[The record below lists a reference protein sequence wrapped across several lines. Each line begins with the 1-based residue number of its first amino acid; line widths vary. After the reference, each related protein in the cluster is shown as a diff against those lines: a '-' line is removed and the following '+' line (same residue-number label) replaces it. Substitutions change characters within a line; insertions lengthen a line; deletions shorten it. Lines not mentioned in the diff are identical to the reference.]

1 MIKVVL
7 FDIDNTL
14 FPSNEFAELAR
25 RHAISLMIEAGL
37 PVDADKAYEKLQL
50 IIKKYGPNYPKHF
63 NALLKEFGMK
73 PNPKIVAAGIVAYH
87 QAKTSIFPYPDV
99 PQTLIHLRE
108 EGYKV
113 CAASQGVAIKQWDKL
128 IRLGLHNILHEVF
141 VTPKKSK
148 KFYRSILR
156 KLKLTPQEVVM
167 VGDNIET
174 DTKPAGEAG
183 ITTILV
189 SPKGRHKGEAD
200 YSVKSIGEIPKILEG
215 LKRLRNTKRQAEL
228 LLKFCRRPSS

>member
-1 MIKVVL
+1 MIKAIL

-14 FPSNEFAELAR
+14 FPSNDFAELAR

-37 PVDADKAYEKLQL
+37 EVDADEAYAKLQL
-50 IIKKYGPNYPKHF
+50 IIKRYGPNYPKHF
-63 NALLKEFGMK
+63 DALLKKFGLK
-73 PNPKIVAAGIVAYH
+73 PNPKIIAAGIVAYH

-99 PQTLIHLRE
+99 PHTLIRLRE
-108 EGYKV
+108 EGYRV

-148 KFYRSILR
+148 KFYKSVLR
-156 KLKLTPQEVVM
+156 KLHLNPQEVVM
-167 VGDNIET
+167 VGDNVGT
-174 DTKPAGEAG
+174 DIKPAREAG

-189 SPKGRHKGEAD
+189 SPERKSKDAD
-200 YSVKSIGEIPKILEG
+200 YTVKNVGEIPKILEG
-215 LKRLRNTKRQAEL
+215 LR
-228 LLKFCRRPSS
+228 